1 MFRHSSIFRSTALS
15 VIVSLL
21 TLPFAGCKFNPE
33 FEEGLVTAKGQGGE
47 GCAFI
52 QGNGGGNAWSEQGIV
67 SVPEDAEKLI
77 IGSFADADNADLEN
91 AEIKLTSPD
100 GSQSLVLANG
110 KVNAVGF
117 SEVDMTTPII
127 DQTINDY
134 YQDVL
139 LRDLSDQATEEDWEE
154 LLSRLQGYAPE
165 NPIEDIPENVLEG
178 LDDAITEMKQYK
190 DTITFA
196 SEECKPSNGLIVFG
210 PQAGNWKIEASS
222 QSGAGAFQSLIWTVP
237 KDGDS
242 TAIDHIAE
250 ALAEQTG
257 GTRLSSRVGTGE
269 GEDPKGARHLVQFG
283 YPNPRTT
290 AVGPGPGEGEDPE
303 GTWHLEQF
311 RYPDPST
318 ADFYRAQAID
328 TSYRIVQWFVLRGIF
343 TKAIDVVLTL
353 EGNATL
359 IGMGLFKE
367 RLKVLAIFVVAMIY
381 RELLRNAALAEL
393 WYWRLA
399 YTMNS
404 VENFFQIFYL
414 GQIVQTG
421 IVERTVFKIPDIVLG
436 PNDFEEIRLVG
447 GNMVK
452 EAVERDM
459 WGFGSANTRP
469 KNGKWQIDPEDLALV
484 KPHGQQDGDCTIETI
499 AGQTVMGEGNL
510 TIMIATQPAKD
521 VIPVKIQEEKVIAS
535 TRGEIWGPYT
545 NQQGDQ
551 WVTRVGG
558 DVIAVWKGEKRTYTA
573 ILHKPDADPV
583 TRTYPPEALYDQE
596 DVKAQHWGDNVWN
609 LSDTDIC
616 ICFLSYNISG
626 LASGSP
632 EDALNNFLRKHPNW
646 EQEIVNAFPYY
657 LEWWIEIIE

>member
-1 MFRHSSIFRSTALS
+1 M
-15 VIVSLL
+15 
-21 TLPFAGCKFNPE
+21 
-33 FEEGLVTAKGQGGE
+33 
-47 GCAFI
+47 
-52 QGNGGGNAWSEQGIV
+52 
-67 SVPEDAEKLI
+67 PEDAEKLI
-77 IGSFADADNADLEN
+77 IGSLFDAENAHLEN

-110 KVNAVGF
+110 KVVAEGF
-117 SEVDMTTPII
+117 SAVDMTTPII

-134 YQDVL
+134 YQDIL
-139 LRDLSDQATEEDWEE
+139 LKDLPDQATEEDWDA
-154 LLSRLQGYAPE
+154 LLSRLQGYDPE
-165 NPIEDIPENVLEG
+165 NPIEDIPENARKG
-178 LDDAITEMKQYK
+178 LDDAIAEMKQYK
-190 DTITFA
+190 DTITSS
-196 SEECKPSNGLIVFG
+196 SEECKPSDGFIIFG

-237 KDGDS
+237 KDGDC

-257 GTRLSSRVGTGE
+257 GIRLSSRVGTGE
-269 GEDPKGARHLVQFG
+269 GEDPKGALHLEQFG
-283 YPNPRTT
+283 YHYPRTT

-318 ADFYRAQAID
+318 AEFYRAQAID
-328 TSYRIVQWFVLRGIF
+328 ITYRIVQWFVLRGIF
-343 TKAIDVVLTL
+343 TKAIDVVLKL

-359 IGMGLFKE
+359 IGMGLYKE

-393 WYWRLA
+393 WFWRLA

-404 VENFFQIFYL
+404 VENYFQIFYL
-414 GQIVQTG
+414 GQIAQTG
-421 IVERTVFKIPDIVLG
+421 IFERMVFKIPDIVLG

-452 EAVERDM
+452 EAVERNM

-484 KPHGQQDGDCTIETI
+484 KPHGQQDGDCTIETM
-499 AGQTVMGEGNL
+499 AGQTVTGEGNL
-510 TIMIATQPAKD
+510 TVMIATQPAKK
-521 VIPVKIQEEKVIAS
+521 VIPVKVQEEKITAS
-535 TRGEIWGPYT
+535 TRAEIWGPYT
-545 NQQGDQ
+545 NPQGDQ
-551 WVTRVGG
+551 WVTSVGG
-558 DVIAVWKGEKRTYTA
+558 DAIAVWKGEKRTYTV
-573 ILHKPDADPV
+573 IVHKPGADPV
-583 TRTYPPEALYDQE
+583 TRTYPPIAVYNQE
-596 DVKAQHWGDNVWN
+596 DVKAQHWGHNVWN

-616 ICFLSYNISG
+616 ICFSTWRMSG

-632 EDALNNFLRKHPNW
+632 EGALDNFLRRHPDW
-646 EQEIVNAFPYY
+646 EQEIENGLSHY
-657 LEWWIEIIE
+657 LEWWIEIIG